1 MINGI
6 DIDDLA
12 FLAGIVMGSI
22 LLLSVSWVWIQKQ
35 VLGASGV
42 TMSLVGVTL
51 VGLTV
56 WSSVRIEASPDGL
69 LAEFNSRLEDLAET
83 VEEVDS
89 DLQEVVDTNISFS
102 RDIESLAGTVNT
114 NSQQFVTLT
123 NELQT
128 ARTINTEPLNAIR
141 QNIQT
146 PSMLTD
152 DLRIRR
158 EALQSI
164 RRN

>member
-6 DIDDLA
+6 EDLA

-22 LLLSVSWVWIQKQ
+22 LLLAVSWVWIRKQ
-35 VLGASGV
+35 VLGAGGV
-42 TMSLVGVTL
+42 TMSFVGVTL

-56 WSSVRIEASPDGL
+56 WSSVRIQASPDGL
-69 LAEFNSRLEDLAET
+69 LAEFDRRLESLTET

-89 DLQEVVDTNISFS
+89 NLQEVVETNISFS
-102 RDIESLAGTVNT
+102 RDIESLASSVNT
-114 NSQQFVTLT
+114 NGQQFVTLT
-123 NELQT
+123 RELQT
-128 ARTINTEPLNAIR
+128 AGALNAAPLNDLR

-146 PSMLTD
+146 PAIRTD

-158 EALQSI
+158 EALQTI